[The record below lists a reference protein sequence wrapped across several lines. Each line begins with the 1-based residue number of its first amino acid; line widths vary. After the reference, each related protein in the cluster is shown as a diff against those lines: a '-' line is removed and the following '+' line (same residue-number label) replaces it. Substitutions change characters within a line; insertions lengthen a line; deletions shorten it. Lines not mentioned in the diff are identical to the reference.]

1 MKTDKMNTIATHIK
15 AWRLA
20 QGLSQRE
27 FAKAVKIDVTV
38 ISKIEA
44 GRRIPGIK
52 TLKTFRAAG
61 VISDKD
67 LLRSI

>member
-1 MKTDKMNTIATHIK
+1 MNTIAMRIK

-27 FAKAVKIDVTV
+27 FAEAVGIDVTV
-38 ISKIEA
+38 ISKIEN
-44 GRRIPGIK
+44 GSRIAGIK
-52 TLKTFRAAG
+52 TLKIFRDAG

-67 LLRSI
+67 LLQNI